1 MKIFFRRKVVVVL
14 LTIMV
19 LQLVVLPMA
28 ASAAPAAS
36 GGGFW
41 HTVCRGETLF
51 SIGRRYGVNPWA
63 IARSNSL
70 PNPNYIQ
77 AGWRLWIPA
86 AGWGPGWQP
95 GWQPG
100 CWGGCRTYH
109 TVRYG
114 DNLYR
119 IARWYGT
126 SPWAIARANGIY
138 NPNLIYAGRTLC
150 IP

>member
-1 MKIFFRRKVVVVL
+1 MKMFFRRKVVVIL

-36 GGGFW
+36 GGFW
-41 HTVCRGETLF
+41 HTVSRGETLF
-51 SIGRRYGVNPWA
+51 SIGRRYGVSPWA
-63 IARSNSL
+63 IARANGL
-70 PNPNYIQ
+70 ANPNYIQ
-77 AGWRLWIPA
+77 AGWRLWIPSY
-86 AGWGPGWQP
+86 WGQP
-95 GWQPG
+95 DWRTDYR
-100 CWGGCRTYH
+100 WGCRAWY

-114 DNLYR
+114 DNLIR

-126 SPWAIARANGIY
+126 SPWAIAHANRIY
-138 NPNLIYAGRTLC
+138 NLNRIYAGTTLC

>member
-1 MKIFFRRKVVVVL
+1 MKIFLRRKVMVIL

-36 GGGFW
+36 GGFW
-41 HTVCRGETLF
+41 HTVSRGQTLF
-51 SIGRRYGVNPWA
+51 SIGRLYGVNPWA
-63 IARSNSL
+63 IARANGL
-70 PNPNYIQ
+70 VNPNYIQ

-86 AGWGPGWQP
+86 ASWPPGPQPGPGW
-95 GWQPG
+95 
-100 CWGGCRTYH
+100 CRAYH

-119 IARWYGT
+119 IALWYGT
-126 SPWAIARANGIY
+126 TPWAIAQANGIY
-138 NPNLIYAGRTLC
+138 NLNYIYAGTTLC